1 MILDL
6 IEKLFN
12 RSPDS
17 SRSEAKRRLQLVLAH
32 DRADLSPDLME
43 KMRQEI
49 LEVVARY
56 VEIDSDLSEFSLE
69 NDQRVTALIANLPIR
84 RVKAKVLEKA
94 ADGEPVAEV
103 QAAEVQP
110 TEAQPA
116 EAQPA
121 EAQATDPR
129 SAES

>member
-6 IEKLFN
+6 LDKLFN
-12 RSPDS
+12 RSPET

-32 DRADLSPDLME
+32 DRADLSPDIME

-56 VEIDSDLSEFSLE
+56 VEIDSSLSEFSLE

-84 RVKAKVLEKA
+84 RVKAAPGAELQDDASPDA
-94 ADGEPVAEV
+94 APEISSLDVDAQTTDAQTVDPPDADS
-103 QAAEVQP
+103 P
-110 TEAQPA
+110 TA
-116 EAQPA
+116 
-121 EAQATDPR
+121 
-129 SAES
+129 